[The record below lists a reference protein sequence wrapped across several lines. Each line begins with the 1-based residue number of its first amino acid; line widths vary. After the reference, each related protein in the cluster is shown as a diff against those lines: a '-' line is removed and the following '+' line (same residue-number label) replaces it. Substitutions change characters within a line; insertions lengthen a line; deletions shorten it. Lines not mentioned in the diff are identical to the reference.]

1 MPRSRWTPFLALLLL
16 GAIPAALEGQ
26 APPPPDT
33 APGPSAVRQPL
44 ITVERATV
52 VAFGPTLPDSS
63 DVMVAAWRDVS
74 RRLGF
79 GLLLAEGAPPLVVG
93 KRKTSMFFTPLD
105 VPAGFVVAVPGSP
118 SHLVPG
124 LVGPDSLERG
134 IRYYLATVRPFSR

>member
-1 MPRSRWTPFLALLLL
+1 MLRSRLKYFIALLLL
-16 GAIPAALEGQ
+16 GATPVALEGQ
-26 APPPPDT
+26 APLPPDT
-33 APGPSAVRQPL
+33 AHGQPAVRQPL
-44 ITVERATV
+44 VTVEGATV
-52 VAFGPTLPDSS
+52 VAFGPSLPDSS

-79 GLLLAEGAPPLVVG
+79 SLLLAEGPPPLVVG